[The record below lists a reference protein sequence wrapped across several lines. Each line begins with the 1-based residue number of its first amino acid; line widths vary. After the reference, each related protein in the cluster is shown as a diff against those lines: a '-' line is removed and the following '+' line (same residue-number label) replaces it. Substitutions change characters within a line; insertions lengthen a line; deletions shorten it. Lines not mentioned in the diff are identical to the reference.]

1 MRYFIY
7 SFFFIELLK
16 CGVYF
21 TLNTSSQFR
30 LTIFQSAQQLQWLVT
45 TILHSKDLCMSE
57 FCCIYY
63 IYNV

>member
-7 SFFFIELLK
+7 SFFLIELLK
-16 CGVYF
+16 RGVYF
-21 TLNTSSQFR
+21 TLNSTSQFR
-30 LTIFQSAQQLQWLVT
+30 PTVFQSAQQLQWLVA
-45 TILHSKDLCMSE
+45 TILHSKDLCFSE